1 VRSGFVALVGR
12 PNVGKSTLC
21 NRLVGEKVSIT
32 AATPN
37 TTRHAVR
44 GVVHR
49 PDGQLV
55 VVDTPGLHR
64 PKTALGKRLNA
75 TALSSF
81 DDVDAVVVLVE
92 AAAAIGPGDLRVLE
106 AMAAACGP
114 GGPAPF
120 VAVNKLDAAR
130 RPAVAAQL
138 LAAQSAIETIAAAR
152 GTPEVAERV
161 EYFAISAST
170 GAGVDALCDAIVA
183 TLPEG
188 PAWFP
193 DDEVSDQP
201 EEAHV
206 AELVREQLLAR
217 VRDELPHAIHC
228 RVSSWEW
235 PVITVE
241 VLVERDSQ
249 KPIVIGRHGE
259 ILKEVGIATRAQL
272 PEGCFLE
279 LRVVVEPRWQSRTEV
294 LDRWGY

>member
-37 TTRHAVR
+37 TTRHAIR

-49 PDGQLV
+49 PEGQLV

-64 PKTALGKRLNA
+64 PKTALGRRLNE
-75 TALSSF
+75 TAMSTLN
-81 DDVDAVVVLVE
+81 DVDAVVAMVE
-92 AAAAIGPGDLRVLE
+92 AGAAIGPGDRLVLE
-106 AMAAACGP
+106 RTLEACGAT
-114 GGPAPF
+114 GPAPF
-120 VAVNKLDAAR
+120 VVVNKRDASR
-130 RPAVAAQL
+130 NAVVAGQL
-138 LAAQSAIETIAAAR
+138 LAAEQAVAALGSASSLRDAMD
-152 GTPEVAERV
+152 RV
-161 EYFAISAST
+161 EYFAVSATT
-170 GAGVDALCDAIVA
+170 GAGVDELCDAIVA

-193 DDEVSDQP
+193 ASETSDQS
-201 EEAHV
+201 EDTLV
-206 AELVREQLLAR
+206 AELVREALLAR

-241 VLVERDSQ
+241 ILVERESQ
-249 KPIVIGRHGE
+249 KPIVIGRRGE
-259 ILKEVGIATRAQL
+259 RLKEVGIAVRGQL

-279 LRVVVEPRWQSRTEV
+279 LRVIVEPNWQSRGEL